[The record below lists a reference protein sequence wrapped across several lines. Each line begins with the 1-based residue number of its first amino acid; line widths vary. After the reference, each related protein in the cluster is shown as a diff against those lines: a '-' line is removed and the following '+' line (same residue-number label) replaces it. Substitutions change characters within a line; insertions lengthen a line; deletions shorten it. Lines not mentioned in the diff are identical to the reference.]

1 MDFDSEYSTY
11 LRDELRRLEAVAQA
25 ARRKGLDPCREVE
38 VRPADDVAGRV
49 EGLIGP
55 PGVANRIR
63 ELAEEMTPQEIAF
76 QVAREIVHKAIDE
89 VQDVEVALDQAI
101 RTALAILTEGITAG
115 PIEGIAQVKIKKN
128 SDGSE
133 YLAVYFAGPIR
144 AAGGTEAAL
153 IVVVADD
160 VRRVLGLDRYKP
172 TRDII
177 ERYVEEVALYKRVS
191 HLQYP
196 STSEE
201 VRLAAQNLPVEVTGE
216 PTLEAEVSGYRDL
229 PGVETNRI
237 RTGAILVLNDSIL
250 GKAHKVAKE
259 VKRLK
264 LPGWDWI
271 ERRTPQKS
279 VKTESSQTVKPN
291 DKFLE
296 DIIAGR
302 PVLAYP
308 SRKGGFRIRYG
319 RARNTGLAALG
330 VHPATMVLLDNF
342 VACGTQLIVE
352 RPGKAGVAMPVDS
365 IHGPI
370 VKLYDGSIKRVDSV
384 AEAKNLRSKLARI
397 LFLGDLLIAF
407 GEFRENNHLLVPA
420 GYCPEWWIQE
430 VKRAL
435 LEISPSQK
443 EELEKK
449 VDPKRLT
456 KLFQDP
462 LYQYPDPW
470 QALAI
475 SSILSI
481 PLHPRYTY
489 FWEDITH
496 EQLIFFQRW
505 VQSLTVEHDESHVNR
520 LIGELTPE
528 IEAILDEL
536 CIPFEKEEAAA
547 VFHEAAPILHSMFVG
562 EKQCPIVNV
571 EDEKSDALSIIQ
583 KHWYIPIKQ
592 KGTFFVGA
600 RIGRPEKAKRREM
613 KVPVHGLFP
622 VGMAGGPTRD
632 IIKAEKKGKVDVE
645 TTLRKCPK
653 CGEIDMFLTC
663 MSCGVETV
671 SVSWCPTCQEFRTEP
686 TCSKCQEPTTSYG
699 PTTLNL
705 RKQLQRVRRL
715 VGARLP
721 SRVKGVKGL
730 MSKHKISEI
739 PEKAVLRARHDL
751 YVYKDG
757 TIRFD
762 MTDAPLTHFTP
773 KEIDVT
779 VDKLL
784 ELGYNADI
792 QGKPLTREDQIL
804 ELKPQDI
811 VVPRNCANYLYR
823 ISHFIDE
830 LLTDLYE
837 LDAYYKLKSPED
849 ILGHLVIGLAPH
861 TSAGIIARVI
871 GFTPLRVC
879 YAHPFWHAAKRRNAD
894 GDEDSILLA
903 LDALINF
910 SREFL
915 PARRGGTMDTPLVLS
930 VSLTPAEVDDEAH
943 NMDVGGIYPLEFYE
957 RAKFFVE
964 PRGVEN
970 VLDIVEQRLGSDAE
984 CRGFLYSHP
993 TRDANYGPPVTLYTK
1008 LKTMEEKVDRQ
1019 LALGRRIAAV
1029 DVRDMV
1035 TRLLKSHFLP
1045 DIFGN
1050 IRAYTSQKFRCTS
1063 CNAKFRRIPLVGVC
1077 TKCGGKL
1084 VLTVTKSGITKYISL
1099 ARRIAEE
1106 YDLPKY
1112 YRQRLE
1118 LAQDAIDSLF
1128 ASEEPDRQQ
1137 TRLGDFTEKQGSE
1150 LS

>member
-1 MDFDSEYSTY
+1 MGFDVEYSTS
-11 LRDELRRLEAVAQA
+11 LREELRRLEVVAQD
-25 ARRKGLDPCREVE
+25 ARRKGLDPSREVE

-55 PGVANRIR
+55 PGVADRIR

-76 QVAREIVHKAIDE
+76 KIAREIVNKAIDG
-89 VQDVEVALDQAI
+89 VQDVEAALDQAI

-115 PIEGIAQVKIKKN
+115 PIEGIAGVKIKKN

-153 IVVVADD
+153 TVLVADD

-172 TRDII
+172 SRDII
-177 ERYVEEVALYKRVS
+177 ERYVEEISLYKRVS

-196 STSEE
+196 STQEE
-201 VRLAAQNLPVEVTGE
+201 VRLAAQNVPVEVTGE

-229 PGVETNRI
+229 PGVETNRL

-250 GKAHKVAKE
+250 GKAHKLAKE
-259 VKRLK
+259 LKRLK
-264 LPGWDWI
+264 LPGWDWL

-279 VKTESSQTVKPN
+279 EKAEDSQTSETIRPN
-291 DKFLE
+291 DKYLK

-302 PVLAYP
+302 PILAYP
-308 SRKGGFRIRYG
+308 SKKGGFRIRYG
-319 RARNTGLAALG
+319 RSRNTGLAALG
-330 VHPATMVLLDNF
+330 VHPATMVILDNF

-352 RPGKAGVAMPVDS
+352 RPGKGGIAMPVDS

-370 VKLYDGSIKRVDSV
+370 IKLHDGSIHRVDSV
-384 AEAKNLRSKLARI
+384 AEAKEFRSKVAQI

-420 GYCPEWWIQE
+420 GYCEEWWSQE
-430 VKRAL
+430 TKQALVDAPPGQLVK
-435 LEISPSQK
+435 
-443 EELEKK
+443 LEKWISQQQ
-449 VDPKRLT
+449 LT
-456 KLFQDP
+456 NLIQDP
-462 LYQYPDPW
+462 LYQYPTPW

-475 SSILSI
+475 SSTLSV
-481 PLHPRYTY
+481 PLHPRFTY

-496 EQLIFFQRW
+496 EQLNNFQQW
-505 VQSLTVEHDESHVNR
+505 VQSLEVVYEEANVSALR
-520 LIGELTPE
+520 GEITPE
-528 IEAILDEL
+528 IESILDAL
-536 CIPFEKEEAAA
+536 CIPFEKEETIA
-547 VFHEAAPILHSMFVG
+547 VFREASPILYSMFIG
-562 EKQCPIVNV
+562 EKRCPIVNI
-571 EDEKSDALSIIQ
+571 EDEKAVALSILQ
-583 KHWYIPIKQ
+583 QHWRIPLKS
-592 KGTFFVGA
+592 KGTFYVGA

-622 VGMAGGPTRD
+622 VGMAGGATRD
-632 IIKAEKKGKVDVE
+632 LLKAEKKGKIDIE

-663 MSCGVETV
+663 MECGEDTT
-671 SVSWCPTCQEFRTEP
+671 SVSWCPICQEFRNSP
-686 TCSKCQEPTTSYG
+686 TCNKCQETTTPYG
-699 PTTLNL
+699 LTTLNL

-721 SRVKGVKGL
+721 PRIKGVKGL
-730 MSKHKISEI
+730 MSKHKISEL
-739 PEKAVLRARHDL
+739 PEKAALRARHDL

-773 KEIDVT
+773 KEIDVPVT
-779 VDKLL
+779 RLK
-784 ELGYNADI
+784 ELGYFADI
-792 QGKPLTREDQIL
+792 HGEPLTSEDQVL

-811 VVPRNCANYLYR
+811 IVPRNCANYLYR
-823 ISHFIDE
+823 ISHFIDD
-830 LLTDLYE
+830 LLTDLYQ
-837 LDAYYKLKSPED
+837 LDPYYRLKSPED

-930 VSLTPAEVDDEAH
+930 MSITPAEVDDEAH

-957 RAKFFVE
+957 RAKCFVD
-964 PRGVEN
+964 PRDVEN

-984 CRGFLYSHP
+984 SRGFLYSHP
-993 TRDANYGPPVTLYTK
+993 TRDAGYGPRVTLYTK

-1019 LALGRRIAAV
+1019 LALGKRIAAV
-1029 DVRDMV
+1029 DERDMV
-1035 TRLLKSHFLP
+1035 VRLLNSHFLP

-1063 CNAKFRRIPLVGVC
+1063 CNTKFRRVPLVGEC

-1084 VLTVTKSGITKYISL
+1084 VLTVTKAGITKYIGL

-1106 YDLPKY
+1106 YELSKY

-1118 LAQDAIDSLF
+1118 LAQDIIESLF
-1128 ASEEPDRQQ
+1128 APEEIDKQQ
-1137 TRLGDFTEKQGSE
+1137 TTLGEFTEKEGV
-1150 LS
+1150 